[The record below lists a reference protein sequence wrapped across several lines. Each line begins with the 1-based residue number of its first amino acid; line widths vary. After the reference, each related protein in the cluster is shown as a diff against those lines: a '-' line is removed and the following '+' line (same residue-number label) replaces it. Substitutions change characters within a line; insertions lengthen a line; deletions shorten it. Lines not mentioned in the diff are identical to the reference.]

1 MADTS
6 FTVQK
11 DKLEVTTER
20 VFKASAVRLF
30 KAHTDAQDIPQW
42 WGPSGLKTVVDKLEP
57 KVGGAWRFVQTDPTG
72 KEYAF
77 NGIFKEIDEQNKI
90 VQTFEYEGMP
100 GHVLIQ
106 TVTFEEQTD
115 GTKVTSTAK
124 FDNIEDLE
132 GMVAMDMES
141 GEREGFERL
150 ATLTK
155 EN

>member
-11 DKLEVTTER
+11 DKLEVTTAR
-20 VFKASAVRLF
+20 VFKASAARLF
-30 KAHTDAQDIPQW
+30 KAHTDGKDIPQW
-42 WGPSGLKTVVDKLEP
+42 WGPSGLKTVVDKLDP
-57 KVGGAWRFVQTDPTG
+57 KVGGVWRFVQTDPGG
-72 KEYAF
+72 KEYGF
-77 NGIFKEIDEQNKI
+77 NGVFKEIDQPNKI

-106 TVTFEEQTD
+106 TVTFEEQAD

-150 ATLTK
+150 DKLTQ
-155 EN
+155 